1 MIRAVLPGDSLFAPS
16 AAGPDPYGAIHTA
29 RWELYSRGAGP
40 PRFWRTPKADGVLS
54 LSGDTLVL
62 SGRFSDSEELAAF
75 CAICGAKTLRGP
87 ASALAETAARLNWP
101 IQSRQI
107 LSAVG
112 VLRPTPI
119 PPGIC
124 EPSPR
129 EVCSLVLRG
138 FPQAAPSAGDLA
150 GRTGGRADHCYG
162 RDLSSKQTSGS
173 DWVGSDSSGFSQARI
188 CGGAGVSAGGP
199 RAGKR

>member
-29 RWELYSRGAGP
+29 RWELYGRGAGP

-87 ASALAETAARLNWP
+87 ASALAETDRPAELAH
-101 IQSRQI
+101 QSRQI

-112 VLRPTPI
+112 VLRQPLSRREFANLLPGRSIRCCRGYLICRKRILLPGTARFPTSCAI
-119 PPGIC
+119 
-124 EPSPR
+124 S
-129 EVCSLVLRG
+129 RG
-138 FPQAAPSAGDLA
+138 PCWA
-150 GRTGGRADHCYG
+150 YG
-162 RDLSSKQTSGS
+162 RKGRSLLRQGS
-173 DWVGSDSSGFSQARI
+173 I
-188 CGGAGVSAGGP
+188 IKTN
-199 RAGKR
+199 KRL